1 MANSVNFSTYG
12 FLDDILALN
21 EENWRRYFKPFVY
34 DSVQSGLQVSA
45 GGDMT
50 INVSAGECHCGSVM
64 GVLSSPVSL
73 DAYVGDST
81 YPRIDSIIAQ
91 YTYDDPSTLVV
102 SVLKGTAGENPVAP
116 SLIKTYNSVWQ
127 MELAQIYVPANA
139 TTAVECTITDKRVV
153 YTSLDEV
160 FNAID
165 DVNSDINSITT
176 AINSEILSI
185 TTDIDTIES
194 NVLSATTN
202 IADIYVSK
210 ADQSAIARVFSE
222 EADYAVDDCVMYQ
235 GILYKF
241 LSPHTHGPWVGGN
254 EVTPTNVMAQGGGGS
269 GGAGVGDEISFDDTN
284 NAMIITSSG
293 RSISSLESA
302 VAIIATVSGN
312 LDSHPQIYTGEYVYV
327 KDHTGV
333 TGLDDI
339 PEGLYMATNNISAN
353 GVLDI
358 STNVNLI
365 AVSGGGLNSLLDRI
379 PNVVISTL
387 GSNTA
392 GFHNSIFRGKD
403 ITSYL
408 TDGSLWDRIK
418 GTNGYSLF
426 EDLFIGDYFNKNSV
440 IWRICHFDYWLNTG
454 DTYWNDKSGS
464 SNPYTLNYSSTHH
477 IVIMPDSNLLVA
489 DGSTTH
495 WLNSSDTTSGGYQ
508 GTTFYTG
515 TNNNGKATCRTA
527 AQNAFGSAH
536 ILNHREYF
544 TNSCMSGQNNVGYP
558 TAGSWVDSDIDI
570 PNERMI
576 YGNAPFSPVSN
587 GTSVPANYTID
598 KSQLQLFAL
607 APQYITNR
615 ARWWLR
621 DPVSASWFASVNY
634 GGNCT
639 YNSASHSLIGVR
651 PAFGIY

>member
-73 DAYVGDST
+73 DAYVGDNT

-91 YTYDDPSTLVV
+91 YTYDVPSTLVV
-102 SVLKGTAGENPVAP
+102 SVLRGTAGENPVAP
-116 SLIKTYNSVWQ
+116 SLIKAYNSIWQ

-139 TTAVECTITDKRVV
+139 TTTVECTITDKRVV

-176 AINSEILSI
+176 AVNSEILSI

-210 ADQSAIARVFSE
+210 ADQSA
-222 EADYAVDDCVMYQ
+222 
-235 GILYKF
+235 
-241 LSPHTHGPWVGGN
+241 
-254 EVTPTNVMAQGGGGS
+254 
-269 GGAGVGDEISFDDTN
+269 
-284 NAMIITSSG
+284 
-293 RSISSLESA
+293 
-302 VAIIATVSGN
+302 VAIIATVSDN

-327 KDHTGV
+327 KAHTGV

-339 PEGLYMATNNISAN
+339 PDGLYMATNNISAN

-365 AVSGGGLNSLLDRI
+365 AVSSGGLNSLLDRI

-392 GFHNSIFRGKD
+392 GFHNSIFRGRD

-515 TNNNGKATCRTA
+515 TNNSGKATCRTA
-527 AQNAFGSAH
+527 AENAFGSAH

-615 ARWWLR
+615 ANWWLR
-621 DPVSASWFASVNY
+621 DPVSASWFANVNNN
-634 GGNCT
+634 GNCN
-639 YNSASHSLIGVR
+639 YNNASNSRIGVR
-651 PAFGIY
+651 PDFENAIISPLS

>member
-73 DAYVGDST
+73 DAYVGDNT

-91 YTYDDPSTLVV
+91 YTYDVPSTLVV
-102 SVLKGTAGENPVAP
+102 SVLRGTAGENPVAP
-116 SLIKTYNSVWQ
+116 SLIKAYNSIWQ

-139 TTAVECTITDKRVV
+139 TTTVECTITDKRVV

-176 AINSEILSI
+176 AVNSEILSI

-210 ADQSAIARVFSE
+210 ADQSA
-222 EADYAVDDCVMYQ
+222 
-235 GILYKF
+235 
-241 LSPHTHGPWVGGN
+241 
-254 EVTPTNVMAQGGGGS
+254 
-269 GGAGVGDEISFDDTN
+269 
-284 NAMIITSSG
+284 
-293 RSISSLESA
+293 
-302 VAIIATVSGN
+302 VAIIATVSDN

-327 KDHTGV
+327 KAHTGV

-339 PEGLYMATNNISAN
+339 PDGLYMATNNISAN

-365 AVSGGGLNSLLDRI
+365 AVSSGGLNSLLDRI

-392 GFHNSIFRGKD
+392 GFHNSIFRGRD

-515 TNNNGKATCRTA
+515 TNNSGKATCRTA
-527 AQNAFGSAH
+527 AENAFGSAH

-615 ARWWLR
+615 ANWWLR
-621 DPVSASWFASVNY
+621 DPVSASWFALVNIH
-634 GGNCT
+634 GGCT
-639 YNSASHSLIGVR
+639 YANASHSWIGVR